1 MHGIYI
7 HIPFCA
13 QKCAYCDFLSFP
25 GRHEEKK
32 RRYLAALEHEIRHR
46 VCGRWSQA
54 NTIFIGGG
62 TPTTLTA
69 AELKQLLKVL
79 ADCVDLSRVEEFT
92 VEANPGT
99 VDAEKLAVLK
109 HGGVNRLSF
118 GVQSFDEQLLKMV
131 GRVHTADEAADAV
144 RLARQTGFEN
154 INLDLMYGLPG
165 QTFTQ
170 WKATIDRALELA
182 PEHLSLYQLIPEEG
196 TYLVRQ
202 MEAGKLPPID
212 EDGAAEWFDWQ
223 RTWLRDV
230 DYHQYEISN
239 YARPGFASKHNQ
251 LYWHLNDY
259 LGLGLGA
266 TSWERPKRLVNT
278 SDFHSYVTG
287 WLENGQ
293 APQEVEAL
301 SKEEQMS
308 ETVFMGLRMNTGL
321 SLKTFEDLYHQ
332 PLEVVFAD
340 ALSTGR
346 NNGWLIID
354 DGYLKL
360 SDQGRRMGNWV
371 FELFIE

>member
-32 RRYLAALEHEIRHR
+32 RRYLAALEQEIRHR

-62 TPTTLTA
+62 TPTTLTSE
-69 AELKQLLKVL
+69 ELAHLLKVL
-79 ADCVDLSRVEEFT
+79 ADCVDLSHVEEFT

-170 WKATIDRALELA
+170 WKATLDRALELA

-196 TYLVRQ
+196 THLVRQ
-202 MEAGKLPPID
+202 MDAGVLPPID

-239 YARPGFASKHNQ
+239 YACPGFESKHNQ

-266 TSWERPKRLVNT
+266 TSWERPNRLVNT

-287 WLENGQ
+287 WLVNGQ

-332 PLEVVFAD
+332 PLAVVFAD

-354 DGYLKL
+354 DRYLKL

>member
-32 RRYLAALEHEIRHR
+32 QRYLLALEKEMRARIG
-46 VCGRWSQA
+46 GRWSRP

-69 AELKQLLKVL
+69 EELARLLKVL
-79 ADCVDLSRVEEFT
+79 AECVDIASVEEFT

-99 VDAEKLAVLK
+99 IDDEKLAVLK
-109 HGGVNRLSF
+109 NGGVNRLSF
-118 GVQSFDEQLLKMV
+118 GVQSFDDRLLKMV
-131 GRVHTADEAADAV
+131 GRVHTANEAADAV
-144 RLARQTGFEN
+144 RLARQAGFEN

-165 QTFTQ
+165 QTLAQ
-170 WKATIDRALELA
+170 WRATVDRALALA
-182 PEHLSLYQLIPEEG
+182 PEHLSLYQLIPEAG
-196 TYLVRQ
+196 TLLVRQ
-202 MEAGKLPPID
+202 MEAGVLPPID

-223 RTWLRDV
+223 REWLHAA

-251 LYWHLNDY
+251 LYWHLDDY

-266 TSWERPKRLVNT
+266 TSWERPQRIENT
-278 SDFHSYVTG
+278 SDFLSYVSG
-287 WLENGQ
+287 WLENGS
-293 APQEVEAL
+293 APQNVERL
-301 SKEEQMS
+301 TVEEQMS
-308 ETVFMGLRMNTGL
+308 ETVFMGLRMNAGL
-321 SLKTFEDLYHQ
+321 SLKKFEALYQ
-332 PLEVVFAD
+332 RPLAVVFAD
-340 ALSTGR
+340 ALKAGMD
-346 NNGWLIID
+346 NGWLLIE

-360 SDQGRRMGNWV
+360 SDQGRRVGNWV

>member
-32 RRYLAALEHEIRHR
+32 RRYLAALEQETRQRI
-46 VCGRWSQA
+46 CGRWSQA

-69 AELKQLLKVL
+69 AELEQLLKVL
-79 ADCVDLSRVEEFT
+79 ADYVDLSHVEEFT

-196 TYLVRQ
+196 THLVRQ
-202 MEAGKLPPID
+202 MDAGVLPPID

-223 RTWLRDV
+223 RAWLRDV

-287 WLENGQ
+287 WLVNGQ
-293 APQEVEAL
+293 APQKVEAL